1 MDYFVQEMRNVSV
14 FHGPYDEGNVASDFK
29 LVLQELPKCRWLLKM
44 FKSLIIQANKLW
56 EVT

>member
-1 MDYFVQEMRNVSV
+1 MDYFVQETRNVSV

-29 LVLQELPKCRWLLKM
+29 LVLQELPKCRIKM